1 MKKEDNFRILE
12 KPKWT
17 IESLYNLKVNQA
29 SDINEHLPVLK
40 HYTEQCDHVTE
51 FGVRWVVSTYAFMM
65 GKPKVLRSYDL
76 EPIEN
81 YGIDSDYLKFL
92 AYHNGIDFQFS
103 VGNTLTLDI
112 EKTDLLFIDTLHTY
126 GQLKRELEIH
136 NSKVNKFMILHDTE
150 TFGLNGE
157 NGEVGLWPAVEEFLN
172 MNLNWVLEK
181 RYTNNNG
188 LTILKRIN

>member
-1 MKKEDNFRILE
+1 MILE
-12 KPKWT
+12 KPKLT

-126 GQLKRELEIH
+126 GQLNRELEIH

>member
-1 MKKEDNFRILE
+1 MILE
-12 KPKWT
+12 KPRLT
-17 IESLYNLKVNQA
+17 IDGLYHLKLNQS
-29 SDINEHLPVLK
+29 SDINEHLPTLK
-40 HYTEQCDHVTE
+40 HYTEQCSHVTE

-65 GKPKVLRSYDL
+65 GKPKILRSYDL

-92 AYHNGIDFQFS
+92 AAHNEIDFEFS

-112 EKTDLLFIDTLHTY
+112 EQTDLLFIDTLHTY
-126 GQLKRELEIH
+126 GQLKLELELH
-136 NSKVNKFMILHDTE
+136 NSKVNKFIVLHDTE
-150 TFGLNGE
+150 TFGMIGE

-172 MNLNWVLEK
+172 TNIEWTLEK